1 MIPGSVEVCEELAFH
16 GVDYIMSLSVAE
28 GQVLLVDV
36 EKVRLKYSSIT
47 SAVFVPCR
55 QVWAGGL

>member
-1 MIPGSVEVCEELAFH
+1 MVPGSVEVCEELAFH

-36 EKVRLKYSSIT
+36 EKVRGNI
-47 SAVFVPCR
+47 V
-55 QVWAGGL
+55 

>member
-1 MIPGSVEVCEELAFH
+1 MWEQESAMVPGSVEVCEELAFH

-36 EKVRLKYSSIT
+36 EKVRGNI
-47 SAVFVPCR
+47 V
-55 QVWAGGL
+55 